1 MRCLGEWRHS
11 WDSFQYAVRYVLNR
25 KAGKSAVVDVDQ
37 IETLNKINDFVI
49 LDMSTMNVIFSL
61 KTFVSINCYNVLRPN
76 NLTEEYFLDW
86 ISIWDSMHNV
96 LNGWILEKKWS
107 QAVKSGLLT
116 TIYSERYPRE
126 TNTFKLLVFIVCLQH
141 RRKLVLIFWDA
152 LLHTPKLTGLILS
165 DHYSFSSRQNSFKLK
180 NENSVENCEKYAS
193 L

>member
-96 LNGWILEKKWS
+96 LNGWILEKNDHRRWK
-107 QAVKSGLLT
+107 VD
-116 TIYSERYPRE
+116 
-126 TNTFKLLVFIVCLQH
+126 CLQQYIAKDIQGKQIHSNCWSLLFVYSTGGNWYLFSGMPYYTH
-141 RRKLVLIFWDA
+141 R
-152 LLHTPKLTGLILS
+152 
-165 DHYSFSSRQNSFKLK
+165 N
-180 NENSVENCEKYAS
+180 
-193 L
+193 